1 MSKYDKASLVHIPSG
16 YKSGTLYNVL
26 PNDADGD
33 FDFFRGSTATRVDKN
48 GLIETIAT
56 GTPRLDYPL
65 LDGVVQDNP
74 TLLLEPQRTNLVTYS
89 EDFSNSSWTKIAISV
104 STNNTSSPDGSVT
117 ADKITESAT
126 SSEQTLYYET
136 SVTTGTQY
144 TLSLFVKK
152 SERRWF
158 FLRFGA
164 AFGAFTNAFA
174 WFDLENGLLGSK
186 EVGIDNYSIDNYGNG
201 WYKVTATATSIA
213 TVTGRF
219 FYGMATSDGVKSY
232 TGDGTS
238 GVFIWGAQ
246 IEQGSYP
253 TSYIPTSGATVTRS
267 ADVCN
272 GAGTA
277 ADFNDSEGVLYANI
291 AALADDQTNR
301 SIGISDNI
309 ADNFVQIG
317 FRSGASNTILGAVRS
332 GGGST
337 DPLFQESI
345 NNILLYTKVA
355 LKYKVND
362 VSIYVNG
369 FELNS
374 DTSNTMP
381 TGLDRIGFDT
391 ATLSTFYGKAKEV
404 IAFNEALSDTELE
417 ALTSYDSFNEMAN
430 ELLFTIE

>member
-136 SVTTGTQY
+136 SVTTGTKY

-186 EVGIDNYSIDNYGNG
+186 EAGIDNYSIDNYGNG

-253 TSYIPTSGATVTRS
+253 TSYIPSLTGSQTTRS

-291 AALADDQTNR
+291 AALADDLTYR
-301 SIGISDNI
+301 ELGISDGTTNNRVLI
-309 ADNFVQIG
+309 SYTNVSNQI
-317 FRSGASNTILGAVRS
+317 SGSIRVGAVTQ
-332 GGGST
+332 GIMNYT
-337 DPLFQESI
+337 APSI
-345 NNILLYTKVA
+345 LHINKACIR
-355 LKYKVND
+355 YKLND
-362 VSIYVNG
+362 CSLWVNG
-369 FELNS
+369 FEVAV
-374 DTSNTMP
+374 DTSVNMP
-381 TGLDRIGFDT
+381 SGLSELAFDSG
-391 ATLSTFYGKAKEV
+391 AGNDDFYGKTKEV
-404 IAFNEALSDTELE
+404 ITFNEALSDTELE
-417 ALTSYDSFNEMAN
+417 ALTSYRSFTEMAKGQ
-430 ELLFTIE
+430 LYTIE